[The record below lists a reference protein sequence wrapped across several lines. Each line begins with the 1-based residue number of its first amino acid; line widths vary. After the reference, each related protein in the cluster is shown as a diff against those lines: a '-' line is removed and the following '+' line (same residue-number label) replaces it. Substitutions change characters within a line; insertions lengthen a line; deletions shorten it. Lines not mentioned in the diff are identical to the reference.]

1 MDREKFRALTGKERN
16 AREGEGFMSRV
27 DVSKKVQPGKINS
40 PSVTTVLE
48 ILEQVWK
55 QGTDSAKVFYD
66 EPLDG
71 LIETV
76 LSQNTNDRNR
86 DMAFERLTAKGS
98 WDAIA
103 GMPKEMIAMAQRMK
117 NMTPKL
123 LTADADAPVID
134 IAVDNNIL
142 LDQINSIQKRIK
154 ATLAKRLQNGN
165 IELKIR
171 LSETGEIKPILTKR
185 QIFDLIRRNNPAIE
199 KLRTS
204 LELQLS

>member
-1 MDREKFRALTGKERN
+1 MCDR
-16 AREGEGFMSRV
+16 
-27 DVSKKVQPGKINS
+27 
-40 PSVTTVLE
+40 
-48 ILEQVWK
+48 
-55 QGTDSAKVFYD
+55 
-66 EPLDG
+66 
-71 LIETV
+71 
-76 LSQNTNDRNR
+76 
-86 DMAFERLTAKGS
+86 
-98 WDAIA
+98 
-103 GMPKEMIAMAQRMK
+103 MPKEMIAMAQRMK